1 MGRKYPAIAQAWR
14 RVWAPVVPFF
24 QFPPEIRAL
33 IYTTNCIEGLN
44 RGIRK
49 VIKTRSLFPN
59 EEAAQKLIF
68 LAIENSTATWK
79 RASPKWSTAMPRVAL
94 LFGERFTAAL
104 A

>member
-14 RVWAPVVPFF
+14 RVWAQVVPFF

-33 IYTTNCIEGLN
+33 IYTTNYIEGLN

-68 LAIENSTATWK
+68 LAIKNSTATWK
-79 RASPKWSTAMPRVAL
+79 RASPKWSAAMPRVAL

>member
-1 MGRKYPAIAQAWR
+1 M
-14 RVWAPVVPFF
+14 
-24 QFPPEIRAL
+24 
-33 IYTTNCIEGLN
+33 IYTTNYIEGLN

-68 LAIENSTATWK
+68 LAIKNSTATWK
-79 RASPKWSTAMPRVAL
+79 RASPKWSAAMPRVAL